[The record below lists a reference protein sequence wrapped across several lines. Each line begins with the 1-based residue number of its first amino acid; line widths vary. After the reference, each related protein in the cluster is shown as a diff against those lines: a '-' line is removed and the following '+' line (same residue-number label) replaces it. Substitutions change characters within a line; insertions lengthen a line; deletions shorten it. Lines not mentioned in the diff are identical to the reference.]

1 MPNSPRNFAHQDLR
15 DRSFGKQQL
24 SGADFSGADLRGCD
38 FSKAVLVGANFSQAK
53 MGSTSRQRV
62 KLMILVL
69 LIALLA
75 ADAISRLIFGALGQ
89 TPAEPAWKYV
99 LALYANLG
107 TAGTG
112 AGLQTFALPKMT
124 AWLANSLSAAA
135 SGGLIGF
142 YYAGSLTGENP
153 QFAIAGALVGALA
166 MAIVSTLLK
175 NSTVAV
181 ILTVTGTIA
190 AYGLAFLLGTSAI
203 AFLSTARSI
212 EGLILACFSFLYL
225 WLTMRLLAQIWSTIQ
240 RFPGTRFRH
249 AVLTNA
255 KFDDVML
262 EKADFRDAIDFRL

>member
-1 MPNSPRNFAHQDLR
+1 MPNSPLNFAHRDLR
-15 DRSFGKQQL
+15 DRSFRRQQL

-53 MGSTSRQRV
+53 VGQSWLQQTKR
-62 KLMILVL
+62 MILVL
-69 LIALLA
+69 LTILLS

-99 LALYANLG
+99 LALYANLAI
-107 TAGTG
+107 AGTG
-112 AGLQTFALPKMT
+112 AGLQMFTLPKIT
-124 AWLANSLSAAA
+124 AWLTNISAAAA

-153 QFAIAGALVGALA
+153 RFAIAGALVGALA

-175 NSTVAV
+175 NSVVAV
-181 ILTVTGTIA
+181 ILAVTGTIA

-203 AFLSTARSI
+203 AFLSTAHLI
-212 EGLILACFSFLYL
+212 EGLILAFFSFFYL
-225 WLTMRLLAQIWSTIQ
+225 WLTTRLLSQIWHTLQ
-240 RFPGTRFRH
+240 HFPGTLFRH

-262 EKADFRDAIDFRL
+262 EKADFRDAIDF